1 MGSKKQY
8 PLIDYTSRDFNSI
21 RDDLLDYA
29 RRYYPNSFKDF
40 SEAGFGSLMVD
51 STAYIGDILSY
62 YLDYSVNESF
72 LDTAVEYD
80 NVIKIG
86 KQMGY
91 KFNPSSVSAGEASF
105 YIIIPS
111 NATGDAPDLNYAPV
125 LKRGSA
131 LSSVDGIGFTLNED
145 INFANPNNERVVAQ
159 VNSENGS
166 ITNFAVKAKGQI
178 ISGRINRQTIT
189 VGEYKRFL
197 KVKLEDENI
206 TEIISVQ
213 DSEGNEYYEV
223 DYLSQDTIYKPTLNR
238 GDTNSVSANNLRP
251 FLVPRRYVVDRTQ
264 TETFL
269 QFGYGTENTT
279 LETDSVI
286 DPSKVVLQVHGKD
299 YVSAASI
306 DPNNFMKTDKFGVA
320 PSNTTLTVFYRIN
333 DEDNVNV
340 GANSVVNVESPIFDR
355 DWET

>member
-223 DYLSQDTIYKPTLNR
+223 DYLS
-238 GDTNSVSANNLRP
+238 
-251 FLVPRRYVVDRTQ
+251 
-264 TETFL
+264 
-269 QFGYGTENTT
+269 
-279 LETDSVI
+279 
-286 DPSKVVLQVHGKD
+286 
-299 YVSAASI
+299 
-306 DPNNFMKTDKFGVA
+306 
-320 PSNTTLTVFYRIN
+320 
-333 DEDNVNV
+333 
-340 GANSVVNVESPIFDR
+340 
-355 DWET
+355 

>member
-1 MGSKKQY
+1 LGSKKQY

-125 LKRGSA
+125 
-131 LSSVDGIGFTLNED
+131 
-145 INFANPNNERVVAQ
+145 
-159 VNSENGS
+159 
-166 ITNFAVKAKGQI
+166 
-178 ISGRINRQTIT
+178 
-189 VGEYKRFL
+189 
-197 KVKLEDENI
+197 
-206 TEIISVQ
+206 
-213 DSEGNEYYEV
+213 
-223 DYLSQDTIYKPTLNR
+223 
-238 GDTNSVSANNLRP
+238 
-251 FLVPRRYVVDRTQ
+251 
-264 TETFL
+264 
-269 QFGYGTENTT
+269 
-279 LETDSVI
+279 
-286 DPSKVVLQVHGKD
+286 
-299 YVSAASI
+299 
-306 DPNNFMKTDKFGVA
+306 
-320 PSNTTLTVFYRIN
+320 
-333 DEDNVNV
+333 
-340 GANSVVNVESPIFDR
+340 
-355 DWET
+355 